1 MSCSLCIHDHFGSQ
15 IYVSRRDLEEETA
28 MNYWGSP
35 GTSPAWGAARHGP
48 SPMVPLM
55 VVLALGWVICNETLM
70 GWYEQVTEVQETVT
84 ENSFVLILTAGFL
97 LVAIVILSS
106 RMEVVL
112 VPAVLVLVMLLI
124 QNIVLAVLL
133 LLLALYF
140 AGIYYSPPHRGY
152 GGGSLAA
159 SGDWA
164 GSGLGF
170 YMLLLLCLV
179 LCAMFSEEGGSW
191 WIPGVLL
198 AACLLCL
205 NLFSGGKVMG
215 YEYF

>member
-1 MSCSLCIHDHFGSQ
+1 MS
-15 IYVSRRDLEEETA
+15 
-28 MNYWGSP
+28 YWGS
-35 GTSPAWGAARHGP
+35 SPAWGAARHGP

-55 VVLALGWVICNETLM
+55 VVLALGWVIYNETLLEC
-70 GWYEQVTEVQETVT
+70 YERVTEVRDTVA
-84 ENSFVLILTAGFL
+84 ENAMVFILAAGLLLLAVVLLNNQ
-97 LVAIVILSS
+97 
-106 RMEVVL
+106 MEVVL

-124 QNIVLAVLL
+124 QNIVVAALL
-133 LLLALYF
+133 LLLAVYL
-140 AGIYYSPPHRGY
+140 AGIYYYPPHPGY
-152 GGGSLAA
+152 GGSGGFTGAG
-159 SGDWA
+159 GDWT
-164 GSGLGF
+164 GWGCGLGF

-205 NLFSGGKVMG
+205 NLFSGGKVLG